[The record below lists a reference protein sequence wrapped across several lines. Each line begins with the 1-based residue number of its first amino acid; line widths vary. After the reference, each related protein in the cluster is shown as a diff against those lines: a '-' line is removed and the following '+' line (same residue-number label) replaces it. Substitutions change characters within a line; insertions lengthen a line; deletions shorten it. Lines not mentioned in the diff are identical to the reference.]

1 MKGTNLGNKASATA
15 VPTDYCGN
23 MIYENG
29 VLKKVLFLF
38 ISMLVCTTI
47 CGQQITLRLN
57 NYRSHDPLTKQRVT
71 ADIEALLSSRKAV
84 WSLEEAELSE
94 ESYNTEYT
102 TETDTLMAVE
112 RGNRTYY
119 SQDRGAISVIG
130 SENFMELMSYDMPE
144 TWLQFPMQVGDSVA
158 GYFNASGSYCERFFM
173 RRYGTYKTKAD
184 ALGMLVLPQ
193 GDTLHN
199 VIRLH
204 TERYVGT
211 IAIPIDTMKYRIP
224 AFTVDSIVIHLAPD
238 TAKVREDEYRWY
250 AEGYRYP
257 ILEAKIL
264 SYCDSMLTEEMYF
277 CGPEV
282 QRALA
287 YDEENEAI
295 RVRLAEEEQARLWGS
310 VSEETA
316 NSRGSDSG
324 FRYDISQDDGNG
336 QVAINY
342 TADHD
347 VRMTALVA
355 NTLGY
360 VYKRAEQDCPAGSG
374 HIPFDCN
381 GLPRGQ
387 YIIYIN
393 VDGDKYAEKINLK

>member
-1 MKGTNLGNKASATA
+1 MKKI
-15 VPTDYCGN
+15 V
-23 MIYENG
+23 
-29 VLKKVLFLF
+29 FLILSF
-38 ISMLVCTTI
+38 TFCLNIS
-47 CGQQITLRLN
+47 GQQINQSN
-57 NYRSHDPLTKQRVT
+57 NRYRGNDVLEKKQITVKGFSLSDTK
-71 ADIEALLSSRKAV
+71 EV

-94 ESYNTEYT
+94 ESYNAEYT

-112 RGNRTYY
+112 RGNRMYY
-119 SQDRGAISVIG
+119 SQNRGVVSVIG

-193 GDTLHN
+193 GDTLRN

-211 IAIPIDTMKYRIP
+211 ITVPIDTMQYRIP
-224 AFTVDSIVIHLAPD
+224 AFTVDSIVRHLAPD

-257 ILEAKIL
+257 ILEAKTT
-264 SYCDSMLTEEMYF
+264 SYCDTMLTAEMYY
-277 CGPEV
+277 CPPEM
-282 QRALA
+282 QRELA
-287 YDEENEAI
+287 YDEENEAV
-295 RVRLAEEEQARLWGS
+295 RARLAEEEQARLWGS
-310 VSEETA
+310 ESAEPA
-316 NSRGSDSG
+316 NSRGEGG
-324 FRYDISQDDGNG
+324 FWYDLSQDDSNG
-336 QVAINY
+336 RVNINY
-342 TADHD
+342 SADHD
-347 VRMTALVA
+347 VSIVALVA
-355 NTLGY
+355 NSQGY

-374 HIPFDCN
+374 QIPLDCT
-381 GLPRGQ
+381 GLRKGQ

-393 VDGDKYAEKINLK
+393 ADGDKYAEKVNFK